1 MGEVLA
7 TSAAIE
13 SELCS
18 FDEVHL
24 PAHIRFDAEVDSL
37 VILQVV
43 QLEKG
48 FWAQLTLMTSLS
60 KVISFDMVTEDGGEL
75 VLFLTKLA
83 RKHCL
88 AFLVDLICVSVQRA
102 LPSKGFT
109 TLITGMFPQARRVK
123 PHVAGQV

>member
-7 TSAAIE
+7 TGAAIE

-60 KVISFDMVTEDGGEL
+60 KVISFDMVTENGGEL

-88 AFLVDLICVSVQRA
+88 AFLVDLICVSVQRT
-102 LPSKGFT
+102 LPSKCFGSHQ
-109 TLITGMFPQARRVK
+109 GWK
-123 PHVAGQV
+123 

>member
-1 MGEVLA
+1 MN
-7 TSAAIE
+7 
-13 SELCS
+13 
-18 FDEVHL
+18 L
-24 PAHIRFDAEVDSL
+24 PAHIRFDAEVNSL

-48 FWAQLTLMTSLS
+48 FWAHLTLMTSLS

-102 LPSKGFT
+102 FPSKGFT
-109 TLITGMFPQARRVK
+109 TLVTGMFPQARRVE
-123 PHVAGQV
+123 PHVASQV

>member
-1 MGEVLA
+1 M
-7 TSAAIE
+7 
-13 SELCS
+13 
-18 FDEVHL
+18 HL
-24 PAHIRFDAEVDSL
+24 PAHIGFDAEVNPL

-48 FWAQLTLMTSLS
+48 FWAHLTLMTSLS
-60 KVISFDMVTEDGGEL
+60 KVISFDMVTEDRGEL

-102 LPSKGFT
+102 FPSKGFT
-109 TLITGMFPQARRVK
+109 TLVTGMFPQARRV
-123 PHVAGQV
+123 